1 MSQDD
6 LQRLKSDASGNT
18 GLSEA
23 LAEAVPGFASPK
35 EAVEFLAAR
44 GFEISSE
51 ELADAAIADSAAAE
65 AGEDEGGYGVL
76 LQFIRDR

>member
-6 LQRLKSDASGNT
+6 LHRLKSDASGNT

-23 LAEAVPGFASPK
+23 LAEAVPGFASADD
-35 EAVEFLAAR
+35 AVAFLTAR
-44 GFEISSE
+44 GFEISSA
-51 ELADAAIADSAAAE
+51 ELSQAAVADSDAAE

-76 LQFIRDR
+76 LKYVRDL